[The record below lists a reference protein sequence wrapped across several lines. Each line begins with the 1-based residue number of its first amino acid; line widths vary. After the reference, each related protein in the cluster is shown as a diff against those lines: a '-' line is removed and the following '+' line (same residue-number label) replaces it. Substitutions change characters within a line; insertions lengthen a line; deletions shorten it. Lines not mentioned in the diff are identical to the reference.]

1 MIRKSC
7 KLSVKRQCELLG
19 VNRSG
24 FYYLPI
30 PPDEESI
37 AQQEESMHR
46 IDHWHVK
53 FPYLGSREITVKLRE
68 DGYKVGRKTVR
79 CLMQL

>member
-1 MIRKSC
+1 M
-7 KLSVKRQCELLG
+7 G

-30 PPDEESI
+30 PPDEERI

-53 FPYLGSREITVKLRE
+53 FPYLGSRKITVKLRE